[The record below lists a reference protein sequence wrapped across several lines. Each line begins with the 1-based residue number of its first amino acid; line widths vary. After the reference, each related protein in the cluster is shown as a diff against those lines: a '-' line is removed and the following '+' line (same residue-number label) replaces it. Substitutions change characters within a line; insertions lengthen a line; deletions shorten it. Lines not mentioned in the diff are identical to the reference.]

1 MFVFSFNANYCFKFW
16 RNNSSVS
23 KFPVKYVLEILN
35 RILFYEDVLLKV
47 STVKSSSWILLSDVE
62 HIFWTVF
69 LIQIRETDCG
79 WWTWRFW
86 GSDVLILWMYEV
98 KYLSLLEFPLLF
110 SSELDNSAGAELME
124 SCASVPA
131 QTQCHRQIPAAGIYK
146 YAILLT
152 MLSDI
157 CTVVQRKPFIR
168 ALWCVSHVLH
178 VLLCATTAM
187 VLLWLP
193 SLPVF
198 EEVWFWVLLNS
209 IGYLLHLP
217 CAALAPSPALNSVW
231 CFGSKELFSPTDLDL
246 RLGNSGEGKQPPGSG
261 RCLVRTPDRRRGH
274 PALDLLM
281 MGLLSIAS
289 TGQWAQGGSGCCRGA
304 KGCGQEVLWGWWGN
318 PLRQRTSVEIFLRS
332 REECKNRGR

>member
-1 MFVFSFNANYCFKFW
+1 MNIAVWCWTYFLNSVSHSDTWNRLWVMNLKVLRFWCVDFVNVWSQIFVFARISF
-16 RNNSSVS
+16 
-23 KFPVKYVLEILN
+23 
-35 RILFYEDVLLKV
+35 
-47 STVKSSSWILLSDVE
+47 T
-62 HIFWTVF
+62 F
-69 LIQIRETDCG
+69 LIGAGQ
-79 WWTWRFW
+79 
-86 GSDVLILWMYEV
+86 
-98 KYLSLLEFPLLF
+98 LSWCRAHGKLCR
-110 SSELDNSAGAELME
+110 
-124 SCASVPA
+124 CASTE
-131 QTQCHRQIPAAGIYK
+131 TQCHRQIPAAGIYK

-152 MLSDI
+152 ILSGI

-178 VLLCATTAM
+178 VLLCATTAR

-231 CFGSKELFSPTDLDL
+231 RFGSKELFSPTDLDL
-246 RLGNSGEGKQPPGSG
+246 HLGNSGEGKQPPGSG

-289 TGQWAQGGSGCCRGA
+289 IGQWAQGGSGCCRGA